1 MFVSECN
8 CKWSD
13 LKYPNVGSKERDIA
27 FIRLLLK
34 GRFFLIT
41 DPVPVSTLGN
51 AQTSTYCNSY

>member
-34 GRFFLIT
+34 GRFF
-41 DPVPVSTLGN
+41 
-51 AQTSTYCNSY
+51 